1 VRERRNDGR
10 RRAGGAIGAAL
21 WRLVAGLGWRTWT
34 KIAKRPV
41 DALAI
46 LGATALTLVI
56 VVNAA
61 FLQSGSHPAPFFANP
76 TPAPPRPV
84 AAALP
89 TSKPAEPMPASAA
102 RSPASGRGPQPVS
115 MRHSDQIADLIGAY
129 IGSPTRVTAVQRALS
144 EFGYGQVKP
153 SGILDE
159 ATSAAI
165 EKFERERQMPVT
177 GRLSDRLISELA
189 AVTGRPLN

>member
-1 VRERRNDGR
+1 MRDRRNNGR
-10 RRAGGAIGAAL
+10 RRDGGAIGAVV
-21 WRLVAGLGWRTWT
+21 WSLVGAVGWRIWT
-34 KIAKRPV
+34 KLAQRPV

-46 LGATALTLVI
+46 LGATALMLVI

-76 TPAPPRPV
+76 TPPPRPI

-89 TSKPAEPMPASAA
+89 TFKPVEPMPASAV
-102 RSPASGRGPQPVS
+102 RSPASSHAPQPVS
-115 MRHSDQIADLIGAY
+115 IRRNDQIAELIGAY
-129 IGSPTRVTAVQRALS
+129 IGSPTRVMAVQRALS
-144 EFGYGQVKP
+144 EFGYGQIKP

-165 EKFERERQMPVT
+165 EKFEREHQMPVT
-177 GRLSDRLISELA
+177 GRLSDRLVSELSA
-189 AVTGRPLN
+189 ATGRPLN